1 MRGGFDRLVKEIDAL
16 TYNARSSINA
26 MIRSTIAAG
35 TSNGYK
41 VTRVGIEI
49 LLTREDIYKLD
60 KFYKQWEESKYDTS
74 IFDDIVADVGAED
87 ALEKHSKILYLNN
100 DTVGAVDT
108 QSYWLGLIKEANNPK
123 LISNSA
129 PIPINIRT
137 PIFDENMATTKYNQ
151 DETYLFPFAYYSVD
165 LLGYSGDDVDHHMDG
180 ASWTISA
187 DNYISMETDA
197 FSTGGVNSSDTR
209 KTKARR
215 NHDIDSNGN
224 AYEVTYSTANGYA
237 TQARAKYSHASGFGS
252 VVPRGAISG
261 VAIGDRLLA
270 TDSYAVSVGGSLNKA
285 VGIGSG
291 VFAGTGNVSAGTYS
305 AIIAGVNNSIG
316 SVTYSFKFPISDSN
330 SSTCIT
336 VNNECENEETGAYAG
351 KNIISIAGNIASD
364 YEIGATVSIHT
375 LTAFT
380 DGSTGLSYWE
390 TNGDGF
396 KTQYF
401 AITSVEYIDPSV
413 FPANVN
419 RGSTLLTLSGDIAGS
434 KVDGGYITK
443 VADAS
448 GTQLGYAS
456 VAMNNSNIAL
466 GANQTVVGK
475 YNYANSTARF
485 VVGNGSGSGDYIRS
499 NVVEV
504 YDDGLTIFG
513 TKFDEIYNSST
524 EMLNDTTSVFHR
536 FNYIGIYSKVQ
547 EAIFELSTDYSALT
561 IGSYIGL
568 FQTEDSTEYNVMLS
582 AYDSPL
588 IIRTGESRTYKNIP
602 YDSDILITSESSLL
616 LEASNY
622 ITLDADNTITLTTD
636 TNLVLNWSKTLSLY
650 GNTFGALPTSDD
662 QYSHYVSFNYI
673 NLFTE
678 KGAESTFGGV
688 IKSGFYDILNT
699 GTGNSLTR
707 GYGDITRMSSCQF
720 LNIGDYNEYSSYAW
734 KLMFPTLI
742 DTQNPIPNIGVMFNE
757 TDLDG
762 TETTTSKARIPRY
775 LAYKDEIGGV
785 YKYLKDGN
793 TNIAIDFIRWYEN
806 GVINAF
812 DPGLVLNKTVN
823 ELTFQKMSG
832 GILIRVVICG
842 NEYHKIN
849 SNSLYIILDK
859 TWSGFTEL
867 GLDKFNELY
876 PVSSR
881 NVNKVYTSN
890 TATTEASVYATLHR
904 GVLPGVSD
912 AVYIQVDSDVNISSL
927 YNTIPNRIVFNL
939 FCPLDV

>member
-74 IFDDIVADVGAED
+74 IFDDIVADVGAGES
-87 ALEKHSKILYLNN
+87 LEKHSKILYLNN
-100 DTVGAVDT
+100 DTVGAVNT
-108 QSYWLGLIKEANNPK
+108 QSYWLGLIKDANNPK

-165 LLGYSGDDVDHHMDG
+165 LLGYSGDDVNHHMDG

-224 AYEVTYSTANGYA
+224 ALEVTYSTANGYA

-252 VVPRGAISG
+252 IVPRGAVSG

-270 TDSYAVSVGGSLNKA
+270 TDSYAASVGGSLNKS
-285 VGIGSG
+285 VGVGSG
-291 VFAGTGNVSAGTYS
+291 VFAGKGNVAAGAYS
-305 AIIAGVNNSIG
+305 AIIAGLNNSVG
-316 SVTYSFKFPISDSN
+316 STTHTFKFPISDAN
-330 SSTCIT
+330 SITCLT
-336 VNNECENEETGAYAG
+336 VNNDCVSEETGAYAG
-351 KNIISIAGNIASD
+351 KNVISITGNIAGL

-375 LTAFT
+375 LTVFSDTSAR
-380 DGSTGLSYWE
+380 LSYWE

-401 AITSVEYIDPSV
+401 TITSVEYIDPTT
-413 FPANVN
+413 FPSNVN
-419 RGSTLLTLSGDIAGS
+419 RGNTLITLSGDIAGS

-443 VADAS
+443 VVDAK
-448 GTQLGYAS
+448 GNVLGYAS

-475 YNYANSTARF
+475 YNSPNSTARF
-485 VVGNGSGSGDYIRS
+485 VVGNGNGSGDYVRS
-499 NVVEV
+499 NVLEV
-504 YDDGLTIFG
+504 YDDGITVYG
-513 TKFDEIYNSST
+513 TQFDGTYNTST
-524 EMLNDTTSVFHR
+524 AMLSDATSVFHR
-536 FNYIGIYSKVQ
+536 FNYIGIYSKIQ
-547 EAIFELSTDYSALT
+547 EARFELNKDYSALT

-568 FQTEDSTEYNVMLS
+568 FQSETSTDYDLMLS
-582 AYDSPL
+582 AYKSPL
-588 IIRTGESRTYKNIP
+588 IIRSGASRTYKHIP
-602 YDSDILITSESSLL
+602 YDSDILLTSASSLL
-616 LEASNY
+616 LEASDY
-622 ITLDADNTITLTTD
+622 ITLDADNTITVTTEN
-636 TNLVLNWSKTLSLY
+636 NLIMNWSKSLKLY

-688 IKSGFYDILNT
+688 IKSGFFDILNT
-699 GTGNSLTR
+699 GTGNQMTR
-707 GYGDITRMSSCQF
+707 GYGDISRMSSCQF
-720 LNIGDYNEYSSYAW
+720 LNIGDYTSYSSYAW

-742 DTQNPIPNIGVMFNE
+742 DTVDPIPNIGVMFNE
-757 TDLDG
+757 TDLNG
-762 TETTTSKARIPRY
+762 NETTVSKARTPRY
-775 LAYKDEIGGV
+775 LAYKDEIGGTSF
-785 YKYLKDGN
+785 KTTDSSTIISHLIWNN
-793 TNIAIDFIRWYEN
+793 TKNTSIPSIKARVNEVDYVKVRGGIFLRIVFCAGSEVNSKLMEIVFKNDTDFIKN
-806 GVINAF
+806 S
-812 DPGLVLNKTVN
+812 GLLTYN
-823 ELTFQKMSG
+823 ELF
-832 GILIRVVICG
+832 
-842 NEYHKIN
+842 
-849 SNSLYIILDK
+849 
-859 TWSGFTEL
+859 
-867 GLDKFNELY
+867 

-881 NVNKVYTSN
+881 NTNIIYSDPTTSTET
-890 TATTEASVYATLHR
+890 TAYATLHKGAIFGDPNR
-904 GVLPGVSD
+904 
-912 AVYIQVDSDVNISSL
+912 VYITIQSPTTLNAISAFSNN
-927 YNTIPNRIVFNL
+927 NTNGIIVFNI
-939 FCPLDV
+939 FCPLDA